1 MPTDPGLNFYYV
13 IFKFYNILTAIK
25 YCEITGNT
33 KFLVPCNQYLQ
44 FKTTEIKRFLGPEI
58 TKKMF

>member
-33 KFLVPCNQYLQ
+33 NFLEPRNLTNIRNSKQQ
-44 FKTTEIKRFLGPEI
+44 K
-58 TKKMF
+58 